1 MKPSS
6 CKSKGRRLQQQVA
19 RDVLTAFP
27 HLTTDDVR
35 STPMGAHGEDVML
48 SARARQCFPF
58 SVEAKNAER
67 LNIWAAIDQNAK
79 NANGHRRLIVFK
91 KNRSEV
97 YAAVEWSVLLDM
109 MAGTRGGR
117 VATEAQEALVHLQRA
132 SDALRPLVGVGAET
146 VVVDAAAPSTERGSQ
161 QACCELARLTAPREV
176 HAGADPGGA
185 RWRHEHADCDGDH
198 ASRDDADSD
207 RCRHDKL

>member
-27 HLTTDDVR
+27 HLSADDVR

-58 SVEAKNAER
+58 SVEAKNTER
-67 LNIWAAIDQNAK
+67 LNIWAAIDQSAK
-79 NANGHRRLIVFK
+79 NANGHRRLIIFK

-97 YAAVEWSVLLDM
+97 YATVEWSVLLGM
-109 MAGTRGGR
+109 MAGTRARGGA

-132 SDALRPLVGVGAET
+132 SDALRPLVDM
-146 VVVDAAAPSTERGSQ
+146 DAAAVAAGTASTKGGAQETG
-161 QACCELARLTAPREV
+161 CELARLTPPREV
-176 HAGADPGGA
+176 HARADPGGA
-185 RWRHEHADCDGDH
+185 GWRHEHAHRDRDD

-207 RCRHDKL
+207 RCGHDEL